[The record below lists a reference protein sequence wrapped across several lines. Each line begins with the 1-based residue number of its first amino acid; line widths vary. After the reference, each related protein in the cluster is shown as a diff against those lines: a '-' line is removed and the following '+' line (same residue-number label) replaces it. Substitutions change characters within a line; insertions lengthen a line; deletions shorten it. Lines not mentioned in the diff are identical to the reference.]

1 MTQVSKRQLGK
12 DLEHEVYDV
21 FWSTIAKFTD
31 KKESSLFFSELF
43 TLTERI
49 NFAKRLSISILLHK
63 AYDWKT
69 IKNMLKVSDGT
80 IAKIVSKINN
90 EGFKLFFDKLEKDKQ
105 WRQFWKDLAKTYL
118 TLTRGYK
125 LARLDDEGV
134 ERIYFKN
141 KKRSLH

>member
-1 MTQVSKRQLGK
+1 
-12 DLEHEVYDV
+12 
-21 FWSTIAKFTD
+21 
-31 KKESSLFFSELF
+31 
-43 TLTERI
+43 
-49 NFAKRLSISILLHK
+49 
-63 AYDWKT
+63 
-69 IKNMLKVSDGT
+69 MLKVSDGT

-90 EGFKLFFDKLEKDKQ
+90 EGFKLFFDKLEKDKK

-118 TLTRGYK
+118 TLTRGHK